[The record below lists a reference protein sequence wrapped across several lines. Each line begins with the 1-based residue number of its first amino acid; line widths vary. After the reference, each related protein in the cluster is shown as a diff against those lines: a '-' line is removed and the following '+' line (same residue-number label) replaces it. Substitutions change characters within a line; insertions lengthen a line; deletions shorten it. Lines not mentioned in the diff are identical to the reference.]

1 MLTQIILDL
10 RQYYKQ
16 ILTDLIVDE
25 ETYFRELSDKPGSMY
40 YLHVKGNWNSTWHAS
55 SELAYND
62 DDDDQ
67 LDEEQ
72 QQKEGLT
79 QEVAAATTITT
90 NEVF

>member
-40 YLHVKGNWNSTWHAS
+40 YLHVKGNWNST
-55 SELAYND
+55 
-62 DDDDQ
+62 
-67 LDEEQ
+67 
-72 QQKEGLT
+72 
-79 QEVAAATTITT
+79 
-90 NEVF
+90 